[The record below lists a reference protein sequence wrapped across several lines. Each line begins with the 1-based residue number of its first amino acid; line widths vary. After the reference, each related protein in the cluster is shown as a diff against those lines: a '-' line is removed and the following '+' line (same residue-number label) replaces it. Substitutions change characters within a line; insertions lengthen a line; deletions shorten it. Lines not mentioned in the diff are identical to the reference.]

1 MCIEWR
7 FNKMSSS
14 YVYEKRIEIPSDCQ
28 VTLDAK
34 TVTVSGAKGSLQREF
49 PEPQTTLKIEGN
61 ELVAT
66 TNFNRKRARALLGTA
81 IAHVRNMLIG
91 VQHGY
96 TYEMKI
102 VFSHFPMSVEVQGN
116 ELLIKNFIGERG
128 VRKARLIGDIEVKTT
143 EDDVIISG
151 IDIETV
157 SQSAANIQLA
167 TKIRGKDRRVF
178 LDGIYVIRKR
188 KGEEVK
194 SIV

>member
-1 MCIEWR
+1 
-7 FNKMSSS
+7 MSSS

-34 TVTVSGAKGSLQREF
+34 TVTVSGAKGFLQREF
-49 PEPQTTLKIEGN
+49 PEPQTTLKIDGN

-66 TNFNRKRARALLGTA
+66 TSFNRKRARALVGTA

-102 VFSHFPMSVEVQGN
+102 VFSHFPMSVEVQGD

-128 VRKARLIGDIEVKTT
+128 VRKARLIGNVEVETT

-151 IDIETV
+151 IDIEAV